1 MHVCGFGTV
10 KFEEIHRKGINKATM
25 RDPKNCDA
33 SGLPS
38 CSVAAIHAAGPEG
51 EAGCG
56 PAKCFSGPVGTVKG
70 MSVGLFDVS
79 VLRKWLVFL
88 PLPPPEAP
96 KKGA

>member
-1 MHVCGFGTV
+1 MT
-10 KFEEIHRKGINKATM
+10 FEEIHQEGINTATG

-38 CSVAAIHAAGPEG
+38 CSVAAVYAVGPEG

-70 MSVGLFDVS
+70 MSVGLADLS
-79 VLRKWLVFL
+79 VLQKWLVFL
-88 PLPPPEAP
+88 PLPPSEAP
-96 KKGA
+96 EKGA